1 MLWERKQK
9 NKWIIIEDGNEFKF
23 DIWESQSASNVWVE
37 MVNPGPSDAGRY
49 RCRGVNQFGEDSKT
63 VDVECNISFSNTF
76 DIDFLS
82 IFYYLRKKK

>member
-1 MLWERKQK
+1 MRVRSIRVLLYITGSPPPDVIWERKQK

-63 VDVECNISFSNTF
+63 VDVERNIYF
-76 DIDFLS
+76 
-82 IFYYLRKKK
+82 